1 MKHPLLES
9 LGERYPVYLEKHH
22 DHILQKVDFMWDQ
35 PEVDDYL
42 NDLLI
47 DKRGN
52 RKGFA
57 PEAIREINALREFR
71 MIETLNASEK
81 KEAAIQALQVRGIT
95 VSRASFFH
103 ALTEGNREVID
114 LFIRANFNV
123 HQRDDQGTPPLLL
136 ALKLGYTVIAKIL
149 LNAGVDVNEK
159 DRLGL
164 APLLVACGKP
174 TVGYKDV
181 AAALIRKGAH
191 VNVRDALG
199 HTPLLLAITGGNSE
213 IARLL
218 IDKGANPNIKNR
230 QQETALTVAEAA
242 GLSDVVEL
250 LRSRCATPCGA
261 DTVLL

>member
-1 MKHPLLES
+1 MKYPLLGS
-9 LGERYPVYLEKHH
+9 LGKRYPAYLEQHH
-22 DHILQKVDFMWDQ
+22 DHILQKVDVMWDQ

-81 KEAAIQALQVRGIT
+81 KEAAIQALKVRGIA
-95 VSRASFFH
+95 VARANFFH
-103 ALTEGNREVID
+103 ALTEGNREVVD

-123 HQRDDQGTPPLLL
+123 HQHDDQGTPPLLI

-181 AAALIRKGAH
+181 AATLIRKGAH

-218 IDKGANPNIKNR
+218 IDKGANPNIKSR
-230 QQETALTVAEAA
+230 QQETALTLAEAA

-250 LRSRCATPCGA
+250 LRSRCTTLCGA
-261 DTVLL
+261 DTVLR

>member
-9 LGERYPVYLEKHH
+9 LGERYPAYLEQHH
-22 DHILQKVDFMWDQ
+22 DHILQKVDGLWEQ
-35 PEVDDYL
+35 PEIDGYL

-47 DKRGN
+47 DKRGG
-52 RKGFA
+52 RRGFA
-57 PEAIREINALREFR
+57 PEAIKEINALREFR

-81 KEAAIQALQVRGIT
+81 KEAAIQALQVRGIA
-95 VSRASFFH
+95 VNKAGFFH
-103 ALTEGNREVID
+103 ALTQGNREVID

-123 HQRDDQGTPPLLL
+123 HQQDDLGTPPLLI

-181 AAALIRKGAH
+181 AATLIRKGAY

-199 HTPLLLAITGGNSE
+199 HTPLLLALSGGNPD
-213 IARLL
+213 IAELL
-218 IDKGANPNIKNR
+218 IEKGADLSVYNR
-230 QQETALTVAEAA
+230 KQQTPLMLAQAASDTKLVDLLLGKGALH
-242 GLSDVVEL
+242 
-250 LRSRCATPCGA
+250 
-261 DTVLL
+261 